1 MAASQTGALN
11 WTEVEVRLAARK
23 LYRWAVLLAL
33 PLSAAQVPRPA
44 PEFAVKLPNGEQL
57 LLSHFRGKVVALEF
71 LLTTCPACQDA
82 SRTLNALYKQYGPR
96 GFQPIGVAFNDMAM
110 MLVPDYIKNLGLTF
124 PVGVGTRESVLDF
137 LQHSPIMR
145 MLVPQLVFVDR
156 KGIIRAQYS
165 ADDPFFLDK
174 EKNMRAQI
182 EALLAEGGTSGARQV
197 SLNKHQ
203 PAKAKGASSK
213 ASPGVK

>member
-1 MAASQTGALN
+1 LRANLLPVAVT
-11 WTEVEVRLAARK
+11 LAA
-23 LYRWAVLLAL
+23 LSLAG
-33 PLSAAQVPRPA
+33 AEVPRPA
-44 PEFAVKLPNGEQL
+44 PEFAVKLANGQQL
-57 LLSHFRGKVVALEF
+57 LLSQYRGKVVALEF
-71 LLTTCPACQDA
+71 LLTTCPACQEA
-82 SRTLNALYKQYGPR
+82 SRVLNQMYKQYGPR

-156 KGIIRAQYS
+156 RGVIRAQYS
-165 ADDPFFLDK
+165 ADDPFFQDK

-182 EALLAEGGTSGARQV
+182 EALLAE
-197 SLNKHQ
+197 
-203 PAKAKGASSK
+203 PAGRAPASKGAPSAQPK
-213 ASPGVK
+213 ASSHAAPSSARSAGRVQ